1 MNSGGLQIPR
11 WKISSK
17 KSHWKILSQSCELG
31 RIQLSFGLKYS
42 SWNQVGRFEKQL
54 ELKCAKPGRQVNDGE
69 WAGPKTLG
77 PKGIVAGFWDN
88 LVPTFTDRDESE
100 RGHVTWVIW
109 GVNRGQKDTGRNLG
123 TNNWPKKMNLLKNGF
138 FWVVFLGYRYTCI
151 GYTT

>member
-1 MNSGGLQIPR
+1 MMNSGGLQIPR

-42 SWNQVGRFEKQL
+42 SWNQVGRFEKKL

-77 PKGIVAGFWDN
+77 PKGTSPGFKTT
-88 LVPTFTDRDESE
+88 LYLPSLTGMKV
-100 RGHVTWVIW
+100 RGVTWHHGLSEVSTEVRRTLEGIW
-109 GVNRGQKDTGRNLG
+109 VLIIGRKR
-123 TNNWPKKMNLLKNGF
+123 WICWKMGF
-138 FWVVFLGYRYTCI
+138 FGLFS
-151 GYTT
+151 